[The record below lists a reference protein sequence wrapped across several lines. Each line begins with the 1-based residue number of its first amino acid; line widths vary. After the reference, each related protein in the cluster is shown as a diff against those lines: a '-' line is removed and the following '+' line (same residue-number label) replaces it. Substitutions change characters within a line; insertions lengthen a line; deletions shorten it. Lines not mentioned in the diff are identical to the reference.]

1 MNLRSVIAVG
11 ALALATSMTGPAL
24 VSPASATTLHVDHA
38 AKVAP
43 KKHACT
49 RTSSG
54 KCIKGGQFCPQSKY
68 KKSGWDAKGRRYVC
82 KGNRTHPHWMK
93 P

>member
-1 MNLRSVIAVG
+1 MRTTLAAFAVLFAGLG
-11 ALALATSMTGPAL
+11 APVAL
-24 VSPASATTLHVDHA
+24 VSGPADATVSQVGIATVHHH
-38 AKVAP
+38 K
-43 KKHACT
+43 CT

-54 KCIKGGQFCPQSKY
+54 HCIAGGQFCPQAKY
-68 KKSGWDAKGRRYVC
+68 GKSGWDAKGRRYVC